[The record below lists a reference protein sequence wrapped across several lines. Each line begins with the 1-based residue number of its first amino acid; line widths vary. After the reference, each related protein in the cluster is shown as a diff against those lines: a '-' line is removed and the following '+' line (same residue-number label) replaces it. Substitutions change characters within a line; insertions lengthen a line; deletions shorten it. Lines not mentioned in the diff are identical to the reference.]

1 MVDST
6 KPVAMPLGQP
16 IKGIPVNVAQEP
28 NVPVAEQTTGE
39 APVLSLV
46 EPSETPAPVPKTE
59 AEQALDLK
67 IEEERASVLASMG
80 AGMGGLGIDIYR
92 SARSALIYE
101 RDPNFN
107 HQPLSDEFFAQAGAG
122 TPEEV
127 KYLADAKNDADH
139 EDRTRYITDNRM
151 RHQAMADN
159 PVSGFVGS
167 LVDVD
172 IAVGGAKIR
181 NVANATSTVG
191 RLGTR
196 AGAGVIGAGAMV
208 GIQAAQGDNTLRT
221 EGEQLGDAFTMG
233 ISRSLAPLAK
243 GQPQV
248 VAGAGTQAAQPAV
261 PTNVQQSVNNAAN
274 QVQQQIQT
282 YTPPTGTPTQQVS
295 KNKYIAALQS
305 TADYLRYI
313 TNGDTNTVV
322 NKLLSNPAFNNG
334 DDVVSLQQVYLNN
347 YGQRLNAFSDAFRDA
362 IAATGTRSNPI
373 SRISGRYARAA
384 EAVGSDFQVALQRVD
399 ADVLDYYKTNGVLP
413 NDVEFNKMLAAQGNE
428 PHINALVKAYM
439 DSGIAEKAYDDML
452 SSPLTIR
459 EEVDAATG
467 NTIQTNMMDD
477 IVRRP
482 TYMRLQHDYD
492 RMAHT
497 VEVTKRATWDEMATF
512 IGDQITK
519 MYPELLNPKGAGK
532 AFKLSVKQVGDHYLQ
547 TQSQASRGLSDV
559 SAVGMSVEEM
569 AELLTKSG
577 QVTQKEA
584 VSLASEIYKRSHD
597 KGTSMPKHLRRRID
611 WDWNATMRTA
621 SGYKLSM
628 RDFVDSNVMG
638 NLEGYTTSLGHRLG
652 LAGYGL
658 KSEADLDN
666 LLESY
671 YSKLPADVTPQ
682 EARQFMRNTKD
693 TLMGRPIEN
702 NPVPEGVRS
711 AQAVADMF
719 LLANSGLYG
728 MVDVATQLQK
738 VGVIRSIPAMR
749 KGLKAVF
756 KSMSKIS
763 KQDAK
768 DLEDILTLRMLQG
781 SQWKNFVPRYADNFE
796 VSGGIHEAAQY
807 YGQSA
812 RFMNLSESLKRFQVG
827 ILASVYARN
836 LKHAMKGDAKEL
848 AFMKDK
854 LKIDGTLIREIE
866 KEYAKHGTNIDNWT
880 NAVRVKYEQKI
891 YHDADNLAMS
901 VHNGEVPAILEH
913 SAVGRIIFPYMR
925 YTFAMQ
931 NKVLRRTY
939 NRDGATGLAMLLAF
953 QIPTAMLVAAAINVR
968 KEKEPDHDLAMGT
981 IKSMTVFGSLNYP
994 FEIAMSGL
1002 DGGSVTALAPFGKTY
1017 NFGKELFTGGED
1029 GKVSPYKLIK
1039 NSPINAA
1046 PLDYLALAL
1055 ED

>member
-16 IKGIPVNVAQEP
+16 IKGIPVNVAQDP
-28 NVPVAEQTTGE
+28 NVPVAEQTTTGE
-39 APVLSLV
+39 TPVLSLI

-67 IEEERASVLASMG
+67 IEEEKASVLASMG

-107 HQPLSDEFFAQAGAG
+107 HQPLSDEFFAQVGAG

-127 KYLADAKNDADH
+127 KYLADAKNDADW
-139 EDRTRYITDNRM
+139 EDRTHYISDNRM
-151 RHQAMADN
+151 RSQAMADN
-159 PVSGFVGS
+159 TGAGLVGS
-167 LVDVD
+167 FVDVD
-172 IAVGGAKIR
+172 VAVGFAKIR
-181 NVANATSTVG
+181 NVANAASTVG

-196 AGAGVIGAGAMV
+196 AGAGTIGAGAMV

-221 EGEQLGDAFTMG
+221 EGQQLGDVFTMG
-233 ISRSLAPLAK
+233 ISRALAPLAK
-243 GQPQV
+243 VQPQV
-248 VAGAGTQAAQPAV
+248 VAGAGTQGAQAATQTI

-295 KNKYIAALQS
+295 KNKYIAGLQS

-313 TNGDTNTVV
+313 TKGDTNTVV

-373 SRISGRYARAA
+373 SRITGRYARAA

-413 NDVEFNKMLAAQGNE
+413 NDVEFNKMLAAHNNE
-428 PHINALVKAYM
+428 PHINSLVKAYM

-452 SSPLTIR
+452 TSPLAIR

-467 NTIQTNMMDD
+467 NTIQTNIMDG

-497 VEVTKRATWDEMATF
+497 VEVAKKATWDEMATF
-512 IGDQITK
+512 IGEQITK
-519 MYPELLNPKGAGK
+519 MYPDLLNPKGAGK

-547 TQSQASRGLSDV
+547 TQRQASRGLSDV
-559 SAVGMSVEEM
+559 SAVGMSVEGM
-569 AELLTKSG
+569 AKLLTESG

-621 SGYKLSM
+621 SGHELSM
-628 RDFVDSNVMG
+628 RDFVNSNVMG
-638 NLEGYTTSLGHRLG
+638 NLEGYTISLGHRLG

-666 LLESY
+666 LLESF
-671 YSKLPADVTPQ
+671 YSKLPADVTAQ
-682 EARQFMRNTKD
+682 EARQFMQNTKD

-702 NPVPEGVRS
+702 NPVPEGIRS

-719 LLANSGLYG
+719 LLANSGL
-728 MVDVATQLQK
+728 
-738 VGVIRSIPAMR
+738 
-749 KGLKAVF
+749 
-756 KSMSKIS
+756 
-763 KQDAK
+763 
-768 DLEDILTLRMLQG
+768 
-781 SQWKNFVPRYADNFE
+781 
-796 VSGGIHEAAQY
+796 
-807 YGQSA
+807 
-812 RFMNLSESLKRFQVG
+812 
-827 ILASVYARN
+827 
-836 LKHAMKGDAKEL
+836 
-848 AFMKDK
+848 
-854 LKIDGTLIREIE
+854 
-866 KEYAKHGTNIDNWT
+866 
-880 NAVRVKYEQKI
+880 
-891 YHDADNLAMS
+891 
-901 VHNGEVPAILEH
+901 
-913 SAVGRIIFPYMR
+913 
-925 YTFAMQ
+925 
-931 NKVLRRTY
+931 
-939 NRDGATGLAMLLAF
+939 
-953 QIPTAMLVAAAINVR
+953 
-968 KEKEPDHDLAMGT
+968 
-981 IKSMTVFGSLNYP
+981 
-994 FEIAMSGL
+994 
-1002 DGGSVTALAPFGKTY
+1002 
-1017 NFGKELFTGGED
+1017 
-1029 GKVSPYKLIK
+1029 
-1039 NSPINAA
+1039 
-1046 PLDYLALAL
+1046 
-1055 ED
+1055 